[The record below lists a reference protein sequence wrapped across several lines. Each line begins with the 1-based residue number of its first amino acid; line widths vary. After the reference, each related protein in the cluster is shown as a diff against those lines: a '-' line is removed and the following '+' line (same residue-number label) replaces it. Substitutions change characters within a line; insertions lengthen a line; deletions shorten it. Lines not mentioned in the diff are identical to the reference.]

1 MAIKKCMHS
10 PKKLPAPLDS
20 ETKNFALI
28 NSSALPLKGQM
39 VHPLGE
45 GAPGP
50 PFGEIFAI

>member
-1 MAIKKCMHS
+1 MAIKNACTALKNCLYHWAV
-10 PKKLPAPLDS
+10 KKNL
-20 ETKNFALI
+20 ALI
-28 NSSALPLKGQM
+28 NSSTLPLKGQM